1 MKRILLAALMLSA
14 AAGALAQISIPLGNS
29 GYYGRIDL
37 GNLGAPPVIYQEP
50 MLIERARDYRP
61 VAPMYLR
68 VPPGHAKKWSK
79 HCSAYNA
86 CNRPVYFVQ
95 DSWYNDT
102 YAPHYRRTHGERD
115 DRDYNKEHRK
125 DLKEREKDRRE
136 FYKEQDKDRREA
148 EKEYNKDRREA
159 QKEYDKDRKEAEKDR
174 REAQKELNK
183 ERKERYKDH

>member
-1 MKRILLAALMLSA
+1 MRATTVRWRRCTC
-14 AAGALAQISIPLGNS
+14 
-29 GYYGRIDL
+29 GY
-37 GNLGAPPVIYQEP
+37 
-50 MLIERARDYRP
+50 
-61 VAPMYLR
+61 
-68 VPPGHAKKWSK
+68 PPGHAKKWSK

-115 DRDYNKEHRK
+115 DRDYNK
-125 DLKEREKDRRE
+125 
-136 FYKEQDKDRREA
+136 
-148 EKEYNKDRREA
+148 DRREA